1 MDLKEQVVSTNAS
14 QPEVFEMQIET
25 SRIPRSL
32 LIACLISFGLHL
44 VVLASLGLIK
54 FAEKLE
60 VSTMI
65 STILDE
71 EDDPMRHKF
80 DTSMTDQIGNDS
92 EINTFTASQE
102 AATVLSKDTQAEIEK
117 SVDSNLDVPT
127 PITDDLPQPARSD
140 VLASVA
146 TSGAT
151 EHAGGVEGA
160 IDRLSW
166 ELANSLREK
175 KTLVCWV
182 FDVSPS
188 LSSRRAQIADR
199 VENVYKQLTQL
210 NVVTDKALRSAVAVF
225 GEKCSIVTDK
235 PLEDTAELV
244 KVVRKIKSESSGD
257 ENTFAAVNQVAN
269 KFKSYSDKDHRVMI
283 IVVTD
288 EAGSDPVN
296 LEQAIVTCHRYQM
309 RCYCVGDSAPFGR
322 QTVEA
327 PFEMENGE
335 TVIGVMQKGP
345 ESYYPELVRLGFW
358 GTNSYDLEDMSS
370 GFGPY
375 GLTRLCSETNGL
387 YFIADN
393 GRGHHRFDPAVMR
406 NYSPDYRPITV
417 LEREIQHNKA
427 KSSLIQACA
436 AVVSETQRRKV
447 LSISMPRLDFKSD
460 NDTILRQELTE
471 AQKPIADL
479 DLSLDSLLRVL
490 EQGEKDRPKIKE
502 ARWKASYDLA
512 LGRTLALRVR
522 AFGYNNMLAEM
533 KANPKKFEKPGNN
546 QWILVP
552 SKEITSGA
560 ATKKLAAKANEYLS
574 HVIDDHPR
582 TPWALIAEREKGVP
596 MGWEWKE
603 SHYDPNP
610 SMGGGTQ
617 KAGPKIIEVIDP
629 VTKKKVKKQ
638 VNAEPQ
644 RRDI

>member
-1 MDLKEQVVSTNAS
+1 MSTNAS
-14 QPEVFEMQIET
+14 QPEVFEMEIET
-25 SRIPRSL
+25 SRIPRTL
-32 LIACLISFGLHL
+32 LVACVISMGMHALI
-44 VVLASLGLIK
+44 LASLAFIK
-54 FAEKLE
+54 FAEKLDPSALITT
-60 VSTMI
+60 V
-65 STILDE
+65 LDQ
-71 EDDPMRHKF
+71 EDDPMQHKF
-80 DTSMTDQIGNDS
+80 DTAMTDQIGNDS
-92 EINTFTASQE
+92 DINTFTASQE
-102 AATVLSKDTQAEIEK
+102 AATVLSKDPQTEIEK

-127 PITDDLPQPARSD
+127 PIVDDLPQPAKSD

-146 TSGAT
+146 TSGTT

-160 IDRLSW
+160 VDRIAW
-166 ELANSLREK
+166 EIANSLREK
-175 KTLVCWV
+175 KTLVVWL

-188 LSSRRAQIADR
+188 LSNRRAQIADR

-210 NVVTDKALRSAVAVF
+210 NVGSDKALRSAVAVF
-225 GEKCSIVTDK
+225 GEKCTIVTDK
-235 PLEDTAELV
+235 PLDDASDLV
-244 KVVRKIKSESSGD
+244 KTVRKIKSESSGD
-257 ENTFAAVNQVAN
+257 ENTFQAVNQVAN
-269 KFKSYSDKDHRVMI
+269 KFKSQTDKDHRVMI

-288 EAGSDPVN
+288 EAGSDPLS
-296 LEQAIVTCHRYQM
+296 LEQAIVTCKKYQM

-345 ESYYPELVRLGFW
+345 ESFYPELVRIGFW
-358 GTNSYDLEDMSS
+358 GTTSYDLDDMSS

-375 GLTRLCSETNGL
+375 GLTRLCAETNGL

-393 GRGHHRFDPAVMR
+393 GRGQHRFDPAVMR
-406 NYSPDYRPITV
+406 NYAPDYRPIPV
-417 LEREIQHNKA
+417 LEHDLRQNKSKA
-427 KSSLIQACA
+427 SLVQACA

-447 LSISMPRLDFKSD
+447 LSISMPRLDFRSD
-460 NDTILRQELTE
+460 NDTVLRQELTE

-479 DLSLDSLLRVL
+479 DLSLDSLLRLL
-490 EQGEKDRPKIKE
+490 EQGEKDRLKIKE

-512 LGRTLALRVR
+512 MGRTLALRVR
-522 AFGYNNMLAEM
+522 AFGYNTMLAEM

-560 ATKKLAAKANEYLS
+560 TTKKMAAKANDYLS

-582 TPWALIAEREKGVP
+582 TPWSLLAEREKGVP

-610 SMGGGTQ
+610 SMGGGNQ
-617 KAGPKIIEVIDP
+617 KAGPKIIEVEDP

-638 VNAEPQ
+638 VNADPQ